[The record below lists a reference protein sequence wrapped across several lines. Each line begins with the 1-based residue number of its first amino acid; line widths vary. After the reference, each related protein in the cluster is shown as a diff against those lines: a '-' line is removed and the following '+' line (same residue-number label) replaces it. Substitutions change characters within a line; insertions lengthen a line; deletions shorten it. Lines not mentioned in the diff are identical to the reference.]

1 MIHTDDLA
9 ALYVLV
15 AERATVAA
23 GKIFDAANNTTE
35 SVDELLAKLVT
46 VSGAKGP
53 YEYVSPTNREC
64 SIFVWYGFFWLHD

>member
-1 MIHTDDLA
+1 MIHADDLA

-15 AERATVAA
+15 AERATLAA

-53 YEYVSPTNREC
+53 YEYVAPSNREC
-64 SIFVWYGFFWLHD
+64 SILWYGFFWLHD